1 MGSGHLPFAFNVVL
15 SLFIVIYPWRAHNYY
30 YFCFFVIIIIII
42 IIIIIK
48 LSDNSL
54 LIEHCTIYWTSFTAA
69 SVNNLWQSSPVK
81 MQFDECRGNSSRPI
95 ADMVPIIRL
104 LT

>member
-42 IIIIIK
+42 IK

-69 SVNNLWQSSPVK
+69 SVNNLWHSSPVK

-95 ADMVPIIRL
+95 ADMVPISRL

>member
-1 MGSGHLPFAFNVVL
+1 MESDHLPFAFNVVL

-30 YFCFFVIIIIII
+30 YFCFFVIIII

-95 ADMVPIIRL
+95 ADMVPISRL

>member
-30 YFCFFVIIIIII
+30 YFCFFVI

-95 ADMVPIIRL
+95 ADMVPISRL

>member
-1 MGSGHLPFAFNVVL
+1 MESGHLPFAFNVVL

-30 YFCFFVIIIIII
+30 YFCFFVIIII

-81 MQFDECRGNSSRPI
+81 MQVDECRGNSSRPI
-95 ADMVPIIRL
+95 ADMVPISRL

>member
-30 YFCFFVIIIIII
+30 YFCFFV

>member
-1 MGSGHLPFAFNVVL
+1 MESGHLPFAFNVVL

-30 YFCFFVIIIIII
+30 YFCFFVIII

-95 ADMVPIIRL
+95 ADMVPISRL

>member
-30 YFCFFVIIIIII
+30 YFCFFVII

>member
-30 YFCFFVIIIIII
+30 YFCFFVI

-95 ADMVPIIRL
+95 ADMIPIIRL